1 MPSFLVMVIFAPGSS
16 SLLAMSTLLTVSCA
30 RLMTVRP
37 SSVRAKLSPEMAL
50 PLASVVTKYPSSL
63 TSKVMETGANP
74 SMFSVRVYLPAA
86 SAFSSLNSLAV
97 VLDFHVLE

>member
-1 MPSFLVMVIFAPGSS
+1 MVYSPFGRPVMAVLTSPDSNCRVLSVLSSRLPSTVTRSEIHFPSFLVMVIFAPGSS

-50 PLASVVTKYPSSL
+50 PLASVVTK
-63 TSKVMETGANP
+63 
-74 SMFSVRVYLPAA
+74 
-86 SAFSSLNSLAV
+86 
-97 VLDFHVLE
+97 